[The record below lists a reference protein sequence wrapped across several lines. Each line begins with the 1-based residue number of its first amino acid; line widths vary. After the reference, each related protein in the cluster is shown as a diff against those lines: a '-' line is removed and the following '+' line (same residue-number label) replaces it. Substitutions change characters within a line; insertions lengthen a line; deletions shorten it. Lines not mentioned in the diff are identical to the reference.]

1 MSPQHLL
8 GIANERDIKNNYIFQ
23 ILSMKL
29 NTTKIIG
36 HNTKEDNGMQTLGVK
51 RHWTPEEKI
60 QTPAASSA
68 FSNTQLSPV
77 LNSS

>member
-1 MSPQHLL
+1 
-8 GIANERDIKNNYIFQ
+8 
-23 ILSMKL
+23 MKL
-29 NTTKIIG
+29 NITETIG
-36 HNTKEDNGMQTLGVK
+36 HNTKHNTKEDTGMQTLGVK
-51 RHWTPEEKI
+51 RQWTPEEKI